1 MKRIIFIFVFLLPC
15 SLWGQSDVVKSD
27 NVIERLYRSSV
38 NEEVFIGTDFDYH
51 SYNNVLLHEK
61 HKRLRPRLYA
71 MVGVGANG
79 ALLYLG
85 YRCGWLQ
92 SPWYGGSLAVIDGLS
107 IAY

>member
-61 HKRLRPRLYA
+61 HKRLD
-71 MVGVGANG
+71 
-79 ALLYLG
+79 LLYISIPIMKTIPS
-85 YRCGWLQ
+85 C
-92 SPWYGGSLAVIDGLS
+92 SLIILVCILETANKQVMT
-107 IAY
+107 AT